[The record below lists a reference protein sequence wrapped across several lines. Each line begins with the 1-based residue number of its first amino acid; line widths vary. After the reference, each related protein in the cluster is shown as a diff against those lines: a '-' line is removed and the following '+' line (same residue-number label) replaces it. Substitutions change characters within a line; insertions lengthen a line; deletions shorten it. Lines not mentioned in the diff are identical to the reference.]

1 MSFSKTAEFLRYKFT
16 FYKINVYFYKNN
28 ISEDHLK
35 VYKIYQEE
43 VQQNNTISWKDIE
56 LKGLEI

>member
-28 ISEDHLK
+28 IFPKE
-35 VYKIYQEE
+35 
-43 VQQNNTISWKDIE
+43 ISFFKR
-56 LKGLEI
+56 KCKQRKKYR